1 MGTKVINMVYDL
13 KHTLSELKKRSIK
26 LLEKGHKKLFI
37 VMVFKIRSP
46 TLTEYPY
53 YVACFTQ
60 ANNMKEVEKALK
72 VYEEIFRGE
81 KLVDFE
87 IKVNHQWENPKPTLK
102 NIDEVMKKIEEIG
115 KEFEEKIAKKLPE
128 KLRKKPIT
136 PLDAPISVYIIFKE
150 NKQTF
155 GIEVTEDYYRID
167 REILEYLTDSL
178 PPTSKIQGYQVEPH
192 ELMLKE
198 PEIEDYYIEEGHVI
212 VELKTE
218 FDKTKT

>member
-1 MGTKVINMVYDL
+1 
-13 KHTLSELKKRSIK
+13 
-26 LLEKGHKKLFI
+26 LFI

-60 ANNMKEVEKALK
+60 ANNIKEVEKALK

-136 PLDAPISVYIIFKE
+136 PLDSPISVYIIFKE
-150 NKQTF
+150 NKQTS
-155 GIEVTEDYYRID
+155 GIEITEDYYNIEP
-167 REILEYLTDSL
+167 EIIEYLIESIPL
-178 PPTSKIQGYQVEPH
+178 TSKILGYNVEPR
-192 ELMLKE
+192 ELMQKNRNRNILHRRETCHRRTQNK
-198 PEIEDYYIEEGHVI
+198 V
-212 VELKTE
+212 
-218 FDKTKT
+218 